1 MYPGGVDPR
10 GHYLVLGAKARAAL
24 AGRPHVSLK
33 DVQSVAYP
41 VLRHR
46 IVTNFQAESAGIKS
60 DQIIARLLESVKPP
74 ASGL

>member
-1 MYPGGVDPR
+1 M
-10 GHYLVLGAKARAAL
+10 L
-24 AGRPHVSLK
+24 AGRPHVSVK

-46 IVTNFQAESAGIKS
+46 IVTNFRAESAGIKS
-60 DQIIARLLESVKPP
+60 DQIIARLLETVRPP